1 MINKIIKQK
10 IKAMKCV
17 DKKDYIGTKES
28 PLEFYE
34 PLIEVGEN
42 KINIRGY
49 FEFSKIKRSDIS
61 SLYDMKDFI
70 QEIFRLRIFYLT
82 IHYKDVNYNIFQNDL
97 TLLKSLAVDSNSDFY
112 GHIMN
117 NVEVEKSRGALNYLI
132 KNKPL
137 KYKTAYLLRN
147 SEMSIRFFN
156 IPDSIKS

>member
-49 FEFSKIKRSDIS
+49 FEFSKIKRYYIYY
-61 SLYDMKDFI
+61 LYYMKYFI
-70 QEIFRLRIFYLT
+70 Q
-82 IHYKDVNYNIFQNDL
+82 
-97 TLLKSLAVDSNSDFY
+97 
-112 GHIMN
+112 
-117 NVEVEKSRGALNYLI
+117 
-132 KNKPL
+132 
-137 KYKTAYLLRN
+137 
-147 SEMSIRFFN
+147 
-156 IPDSIKS
+156 